1 MLNGAFFTASGAG
14 ATARYDKASSMA
26 ARPPML
32 LSYMTAGAGAL
43 RCNKG
48 NLCHQTASS
57 IDSSQKTINLFKYGT
72 TFWLAKTS
80 IFLVKVLN
88 TISTVT
94 SIPIKGQ

>member
-48 NLCHQTASS
+48 NLCH
-57 IDSSQKTINLFKYGT
+57 
-72 TFWLAKTS
+72 
-80 IFLVKVLN
+80 
-88 TISTVT
+88 
-94 SIPIKGQ
+94 